1 MGDYF
6 QGQVRSDNMRS
17 TPPQHHGHED
27 SQNAGSALP
36 REASPVEDK
45 FSWTPYLVPYWDDS
59 VGMVYEMP
67 GSSSSRQR
75 QFSSDDD
82 SAWDGQSNLLASST
96 FGSPDGAHTRVTNMR
111 KLDLAPVAAPSSIEE
126 PYWLFDPTDGSQANE
141 NWWALQKSLLDAE
154 SERSKDVAH
163 TNEAATRSRSN
174 DDDFSKL
181 LAVVGQKRPE
191 GTRDSIASTIRP
203 AQLSDINTTHFR
215 QPRADSNVSTPT
227 LEHIRKRRRQEED
240 EPEKSEQEESEPV
253 ESEPANSESAEPE
266 EDIPKPSPSASQH
279 TMSTISREYI
289 DLGLDPTLMPSREF
303 LETAYDT
310 PPELDDDV
318 DSPHSSEISFES
330 SSDCSLYDDVDLF
343 NDYYSEEMSRGVID
357 LREVGRG
364 RSVGNGEAEMRAEME
379 AELEMEIEARRRW
392 YRAFGR

>member
-111 KLDLAPVAAPSSIEE
+111 KLDLAPVAAPSSTKE

-154 SERSKDVAH
+154 LERSKDVAH
-163 TNEAATRSRSN
+163 TNEAARRSRSSD

-215 QPRADSNVSTPT
+215 QPRADSNVNTPT

-240 EPEKSEQEESEPV
+240 ELDESELEESEP
-253 ESEPANSESAEPE
+253 ESPKQEP
-266 EDIPKPSPSASQH
+266 PKPSPSASQR

-318 DSPHSSEISFES
+318 DSPDSSEISFES

-364 RSVGNGEAEMRAEME
+364 RSVGNGEAELRAEME
-379 AELEMEIEARRRW
+379 AELEMEIEARRW